1 MSIAV
6 IEGAEPPLDVVIAG
20 GGVAGL
26 EALLALHQF
35 AGPRVRVELLAP
47 ERAFV
52 YRPLAV
58 AEPFRLVDPARIDLA
73 ELAAEHG
80 ARHRRD
86 ALASLEAERRIL
98 HTDSGRTIRYDALLL
113 AVGARPV
120 EAVRG
125 ALTFRGPADVEAF
138 ADLLAELEHGRV
150 RRVAFAL
157 HSGVRWPLPLYE
169 LALLSAA
176 HLRGRDVELTLVT
189 RESAPLEV
197 FGERASRMVADL
209 LDEAGIE
216 IVTSREPRWA
226 TGGRLLLDDGGE
238 LEAERVVALPELR
251 VPFFPGVPRGAGG
264 FIPTD
269 DLGRV
274 KGLEHVFAAGDA
286 TSFPIK
292 QGGLAAQQA
301 DTVAATIAALVGAQ
315 VEPRAPDLLLRAALL
330 TGSAPRFLRAKL
342 ADPEATS
349 TAGRNVLWWPPGK
362 IAARYL
368 APYIAGR
375 TEGGQPPPLDDVE
388 TLLGEEAEVAEADR
402 TAALELAFTAAD
414 ADAGWEDYE
423 SALKWLEVAE
433 KLNVTLPPAYAEKR
447 QQWARLALRAPAHD
461 PAIVPLAEDDQQR
474 KADREHDS
482 QSERDDQCEPQPLED
497 EGDNDR

>member
-1 MSIAV
+1 MGVTV
-6 IEGAEPPLDVVIAG
+6 IEGRGEPPLDVVIAG

-26 EALLALHQF
+26 EALLALHRF

-47 ERAFV
+47 EREFV

-58 AEPFRLVDPARIDLA
+58 AEPFRLAHPARIDLA
-73 ELAAEHG
+73 ELAAQHG

-86 ALASLEAERRIL
+86 ALANVDAERRTL
-98 HTDSGRTIRYDALLL
+98 HTDSGRTLRYEALLL

-120 EAVRG
+120 EAVTG

-138 ADLLAELEHGRV
+138 GDLLGELEHGKV

-157 HSGVRWPLPLYE
+157 HPGVRWPLPLYE

-176 HLRGRDVELTLVT
+176 HLRGRGVEWTFVT
-189 RESAPLEV
+189 HEAAPLEV
-197 FGERASRMVADL
+197 FGARASREVADL
-209 LDEAGIE
+209 LEEGGIE
-216 IVTSREPRWA
+216 IVTSRVPLRA
-226 TGGRLLLDDGGE
+226 TGGRLLLEDGGE
-238 LEAERVVALPELR
+238 LLAERVVALPELR

-269 DLGRV
+269 GLGRV
-274 KGLEHVFAAGDA
+274 KGLERVFAAGDA

-301 DTVAATIAALVGAQ
+301 DTAAATIAALAGAE
-315 VEPRAPDLLLRAALL
+315 VEPPAPDLLLRAALL
-330 TGSAPRFLRAKL
+330 TGSAPRFLRTTI
-342 ADPEATS
+342 ADREATS

-414 ADAGWEDYE
+414 ADAGWQDYE

-447 QQWARLALRAPAHD
+447 EDWIRLAATGAGAD
-461 PAIVPLAEDDQQR
+461 S
-474 KADREHDS
+474 ADRS
-482 QSERDDQCEPQPLED
+482 PRP
-497 EGDNDR
+497 G

>member
-1 MSIAV
+1 M
-6 IEGAEPPLDVVIAG
+6 
-20 GGVAGL
+20 
-26 EALLALHQF
+26 
-35 AGPRVRVELLAP
+35 
-47 ERAFV
+47 
-52 YRPLAV
+52 
-58 AEPFRLVDPARIDLA
+58 
-73 ELAAEHG
+73 
-80 ARHRRD
+80 
-86 ALASLEAERRIL
+86 
-98 HTDSGRTIRYDALLL
+98 
-113 AVGARPV
+113 
-120 EAVRG
+120 
-125 ALTFRGPADVEAF
+125 
-138 ADLLAELEHGRV
+138 
-150 RRVAFAL
+150 
-157 HSGVRWPLPLYE
+157 YE

-189 RESAPLEV
+189 HESAPLEV

-402 TAALELAFTAAD
+402 TAALELRSRPPTRTP
-414 ADAGWEDYE
+414 AGGTTQ

-474 KADREHDS
+474 KPIAS
-482 QSERDDQCEPQPLED
+482 TIPNPSATINANPSPSSD
-497 EGDNDR
+497 EGDNRPLGANNVTTNR

>member
-1 MSIAV
+1 
-6 IEGAEPPLDVVIAG
+6 
-20 GGVAGL
+20 VAGL
-26 EALLALHQF
+26 EALLALREF
-35 AGPRVRVELLAP
+35 AGPLVKVVLLAP
-47 ERAFV
+47 EREFV

-58 AEPFRLVDPARIDLA
+58 AEPFRLTHPARLDLA
-73 ELAAEHG
+73 AFAAEHG

-86 ALASLEAERRIL
+86 ALANLDAERRTL
-98 HTDSGRTIRYDALLL
+98 HTDSGRTLRYEALLL
-113 AVGARPV
+113 AVGTQPV
-120 EAVRG
+120 EAVTG

-138 ADLLAELEHGRV
+138 GDLLWELGHGKV

-157 HSGVRWPLPLYE
+157 HPGVRWPLPLYE

-176 HLRGRDVELTLVT
+176 HLRGRAVEWTLVT
-189 RESAPLEV
+189 HEAAPLEV
-197 FGERASRMVADL
+197 FGARASGAVADL
-209 LDEAGIE
+209 LQEAGIE
-216 IVTSREPRWA
+216 LMTSRVPLRA
-226 TGGRLLLDDGGE
+226 SGGRLLLEDGSE
-238 LEAERVVALPELR
+238 LDAERVVALPELR
-251 VPFFPGVPRGAGG
+251 VPFFPGVPRGVGG

-269 DLGRV
+269 HRGRV
-274 KGLEHVFAAGDA
+274 KGLKHVFAAGDA

-301 DTVAATIAALVGAQ
+301 DTAAATIAGLAGAQ
-315 VEPRAPDLLLRAALL
+315 VEPRTSDLLLRAALI
-330 TGSAPRFLRAKL
+330 TGSAPRFLRTAL

-349 TAGRNVLWWPPGK
+349 TAGRDVLWWPPGK

-368 APYIAGR
+368 APCIAGR

-433 KLNVTLPPAYAEKR
+433 RLNVTLPPAYAEKR
-447 QQWARLALRAPAHD
+447 EDWTRLAATAAGADL
-461 PAIVPLAEDDQQR
+461 
-474 KADREHDS
+474 ADRDA
-482 QSERDDQCEPQPLED
+482 PT
-497 EGDNDR
+497 G